1 MAEDYGKP
9 ETEAE
14 RRAREQDE
22 YWEKVAAQG
31 GGGKYW
37 PEMKRRQARQTEM
50 AEIPPPAGIDPDET
64 DPLVIIYA
72 AIQAN
77 TNGMKEAAAQAK
89 ASRSEVAAS
98 DRQLGQQ
105 LETLK
110 KYVLDNTTAIGTLTY
125 TEERI
130 ANAEAAKFL
139 WGVGGFLVGMTVLE
153 AGQFL
158 WQHFF
163 G

>member
-22 YWEKVAAQG
+22 YWDKVAAQG

-37 PEMKRRQARQTEM
+37 PKLKRQQTRETEM
-50 AEIPPPAGIDPDET
+50 AETPPHPGIDPNET

-77 TNGMKEAAAQAK
+77 TNGMKEATAQAK

-98 DRQLGQQ
+98 DRQISQQ

-125 TEERI
+125 SEERI
-130 ANAEAAKFL
+130 ANAEAGKFL
-139 WGVGGFLVGMTVLE
+139 WGIGGFLAGMVVLE
-153 AGQFL
+153 AGQLFWL
-158 WQHFF
+158 YFF

>member
-1 MAEDYGKP
+1 M
-9 ETEAE
+9 TL
-14 RRAREQDE
+14 
-22 YWEKVAAQG
+22 
-31 GGGKYW
+31 
-37 PEMKRRQARQTEM
+37 TN
-50 AEIPPPAGIDPDET
+50 PPAET
-64 DPLVIIYA
+64 YEVSARFYA

-77 TNGMKEAAAQAK
+77 TDGMKEAAAQAK
-89 ASRSEVAAS
+89 ATRSEVAVS

-125 TEERI
+125 SEERI
-130 ANAEAAKFL
+130 ANAKATKFL
-139 WGVGGFLVGMTVLE
+139 WAIGGFLVGMTVLE

>member
-14 RRAREQDE
+14 RRAREEDE
-22 YWEKVAAQG
+22 YWAKVATKG
-31 GGGKYW
+31 GGGSDGLERYG
-37 PEMKRRQARQTEM
+37 RQARQTEM
-50 AEIPPPAGIDPDET
+50 AETPPPPGIDPNET

-77 TNGMKEAAAQAK
+77 TDGMKEAAAQAK
-89 ASRSEVAAS
+89 ATRSEVAAS

-110 KYVLDNTTAIGTLTY
+110 KYVLDNTTAIGTLTD
-125 TEERI
+125 TEDRI
-130 ANAEAAKFL
+130 ANAEATKFL
-139 WGVGGFLVGMTVLE
+139 WAIGGFLVGMTVLE